1 MWVTFQ
7 HQKTKQI
14 KKFNIPSTN
23 MELVWTNKD
32 GTWDR
37 MDRIEEPKRVLAG
50 FAILRTD
57 PKTNLPMWA
66 TFNGEGKGFKEYP
79 PAHPLL
85 FPAEAGKLPVGARV
99 ELHLPE
105 EV

>member
-7 HQKTKQI
+7 LQGSDKIRKFQI
-14 KKFNIPSTN
+14 ASTD
-23 MELVWTNKD
+23 MSMTRVDKE

-37 MDRIEEPKRVLAG
+37 IDPLVEPKRKLAG
-50 FAILRTD
+50 FAILRKD
-57 PKTNLPMWA
+57 DAGVPLWA
-66 TFNGEGKGFKEYP
+66 TFNGEGKDFKKYP

-85 FPAEAGKLPVGARV
+85 FPADLSKLPVGARV

-105 EV
+105 D